1 MFFEEFNL
9 NYSART
15 RGRTV
20 TESDIVVFSTMTGAY
35 NSLFLNEEF
44 SKKTQFGG
52 RIAPGLLTAS
62 IATGLIYLLPKSPFE
77 NGFVALLNLTFSA
90 KKSVKIGDTLELEL
104 KVKDLKEKEKTGI
117 VILSSS
123 VLNQRGEEV
132 MVIEHTIMVNK
143 KQIKP

>member
-35 NSLFLNEEF
+35 NSLFLNEEI

-143 KQIKP
+143 NQIKP

>member
-143 KQIKP
+143 NQIKP

>member
-1 MFFEEFNL
+1 MFFEEFNMD
-9 NYSART
+9 YSART

-62 IATGLIYLLPKSPFE
+62 IATGLVYLLPQSPFE

-90 KKSVKIGDTLELEL
+90 KKSVKIGDTLMLDL
-104 KVKDLKEKEKTGI
+104 KVKDMKEKEKTGI
-117 VILSSS
+117 VVLSSS
-123 VLNQRGEEV
+123 VKNQREEEV
-132 MVIEHTIMVNK
+132 MTMEHTIMVNK
-143 KQIKP
+143 L